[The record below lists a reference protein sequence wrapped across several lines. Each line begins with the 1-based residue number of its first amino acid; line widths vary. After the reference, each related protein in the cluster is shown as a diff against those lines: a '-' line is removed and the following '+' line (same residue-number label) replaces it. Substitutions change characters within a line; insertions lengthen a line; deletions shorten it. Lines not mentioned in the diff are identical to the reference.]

1 MHGTN
6 PGGRPRTNTVDKD
19 YDAGFAD
26 DDNNTISADRGVY
39 FSADGRCRHDI
50 LLNVAVK
57 RRKLKP
63 ANLDDHLAGWIPV
76 PEDQVDTTLE
86 TDADA
91 ADMAELVAGD
101 KRKRYESSVSFW
113 DGCES
118 LLLTPVPG
126 RSNEQMETAEAVFY
140 G

>member
-1 MHGTN
+1 MPGMN
-6 PGGRPRTNTVDKD
+6 PGGRPRTNAIEKD
-19 YDAGFAD
+19 YDTGFAD
-26 DDNNTISADRGVY
+26 DDDNTISADRGVY
-39 FSADGRCRHDI
+39 FSADGRRRHDV

-86 TDADA
+86 TDIPDTADP
-91 ADMAELVAGD
+91 VAGD

-113 DGCES
+113 DGHEYI
-118 LLLTPVPG
+118 LLTPGPG
-126 RSNEQMETAEAVFY
+126 
-140 G
+140 